1 MTERNVTASVIKF
14 LAKEAVKPP
23 AIKPSLLT
31 SDDLLFEIGTMKSPP
46 TVTDDCDDIFG
57 PPRTY
62 ATGYCPPKNRPSM
75 ISAKYRQKEERRKV
89 LKISINKLKKIE
101 DPEASLCRSVLIN
114 NTMKRLQKEARDEKI
129 QKQQLNYPRCYDND
143 NFLNI
148 KSEFMKNELKHS
160 SHFEEPQD
168 NFCAPESKIMDGL
181 NADFVIE
188 NDFESKIDEISALN
202 SDSAKN
208 MEVLN
213 GLVEENL
220 NNLGVST
227 GNNVMNVDSTTNDS
241 DRFLCR
247 KRSFDDME
255 DCDVQDVLSQFYMP
269 PTPRMLT
276 CIDDDEDVNVVDD
289 EPLPKRVKV
298 DDVVTRLN
306 DTSSNLESIP
316 TSVSQFESNH
326 IVHSYGQ
333 NLDSS
338 RSCETMDVSS
348 SITDKKQDDFRVNN
362 FINNNITETNSRV
375 RFVGSAQNMETD
387 TNSYSCGH
395 ASMFNELQSNVF
407 HSLIA
412 SLET

>member
-1 MTERNVTASVIKF
+1 
-14 LAKEAVKPP
+14 
-23 AIKPSLLT
+23 
-31 SDDLLFEIGTMKSPP
+31 MKSPP

-148 KSEFMKNELKHS
+148 KSEFMKNEMKHS
-160 SHFEEPQD
+160 SNFEEPQE
-168 NFCAPESKIMDGL
+168 NFSTSESKLMDSL
-181 NADFVIE
+181 NTDFVIE
-188 NDFESKIDEISALN
+188 NDFDSKIAEEISALN

-220 NNLGVST
+220 NNLGVNS
-227 GNNVMNVDSTTNDS
+227 GNNVMNVETVNDG
-241 DRFLCR
+241 DRFSSR

-289 EPLPKRVKV
+289 EPLPKRAKT
-298 DDVVTRLN
+298 DELNNVVIDSARQN
-306 DTSSNLESIP
+306 DTSSNLMEAPLLDSLS
-316 TSVSQFESNH
+316 TSLPHFEPPISVEN
-326 IVHSYGQ
+326 SYGQ
-333 NLDSS
+333 NLDTSRNCEEMEVNSS
-338 RSCETMDVSS
+338 V
-348 SITDKKQDDFRVNN
+348 TDKKQDDFRVNN
-362 FINNNITETNSRV
+362 FINNNITETDSRL
-375 RFVGSAQNMETD
+375 RYLGSGQNMETD

-395 ASMFNELQSNVF
+395 VSIFNELQSNVF

>member
-1 MTERNVTASVIKF
+1 
-14 LAKEAVKPP
+14 
-23 AIKPSLLT
+23 
-31 SDDLLFEIGTMKSPP
+31 MKSPP

-148 KSEFMKNELKHS
+148 KSEFIKNELKHTT
-160 SHFEEPQD
+160 HFEEPQE
-168 NFCAPESKIMDGL
+168 NFCAPESKIMDSLG
-181 NADFVIE
+181 ADFVIE

-213 GLVEENL
+213 GIVEENL
-220 NNLGVST
+220 NSLGVNT
-227 GNNVMNVDSTTNDS
+227 TNNVTHVETTNDS

-298 DDVVTRLN
+298 DEIVNNVSRLSSSN
-306 DTSSNLESIP
+306 DSITPSIGQFESSNL
-316 TSVSQFESNH
+316 
-326 IVHSYGQ
+326 VHSFGQ
-333 NLDSS
+333 NQDSS
-338 RSCETMDVSS
+338 RICESMEVSCL
-348 SITDKKQDDFRVNN
+348 TDKKPDDFRVNN

-375 RFVGSAQNMETD
+375 RYMSSSQNMETD

>member
-1 MTERNVTASVIKF
+1 
-14 LAKEAVKPP
+14 
-23 AIKPSLLT
+23 
-31 SDDLLFEIGTMKSPP
+31 MKSPP

-148 KSEFMKNELKHS
+148 KSEFIKNELKHTT
-160 SHFEEPQD
+160 HFEETQE
-168 NFCAPESKIMDGL
+168 NFCASESKIIDSLG
-181 NADFVIE
+181 ADFVIE
-188 NDFESKIDEISALN
+188 NDFEGKIDEISALN

-220 NNLGVST
+220 NSLGVNAT
-227 GNNVMNVDSTTNDS
+227 NNVTHVDPTNDS

-289 EPLPKRVKV
+289 EPLPKRVKI
-298 DDVVTRLN
+298 DEIVVNHCVSRLTSGH
-306 DTSSNLESIP
+306 DSLSTSIAQFESSNL
-316 TSVSQFESNH
+316 
-326 IVHSYGQ
+326 VHSYGHNQ
-333 NLDSS
+333 DSS
-338 RSCETMDVSS
+338 RMCESMEVSS
-348 SITDKKQDDFRVNN
+348 LTDKKTDDFRVNN
-362 FINNNITETNSRV
+362 FINNNITESNSRV
-375 RFVGSAQNMETD
+375 RYMSSTQNIETD

>member
-1 MTERNVTASVIKF
+1 MNF
-14 LAKEAVKPP
+14 DEAEVPLP
-23 AIKPSLLT
+23 LFYFDLSEGLELQFEELLP
-31 SDDLLFEIGTMKSPP
+31 DIGNMKSPP

-129 QKQQLNYPRCYDND
+129 QKQQLNYPRCYEND

-148 KSEFMKNELKHS
+148 KSEFIKNELKHS
-160 SHFEEPQD
+160 SHFEEPQE
-168 NFCAPESKIMDGL
+168 NFCAPESKIMDSL

-188 NDFESKIDEISALN
+188 NDFESKIDEISALS

-220 NNLGVST
+220 NSLGVST
-227 GNNVMNVDSTTNDS
+227 TNVMNVDTTNDG

-298 DDVVTRLN
+298 DEVVTRLN
-306 DTSSNLESIP
+306 DNLSNLESLS
-316 TSVSQFESNH
+316 TSVTHFETNN
-326 IVHSYGQ
+326 ILHSYGQ

-338 RSCETMDVSS
+338 RSCENMEISGSV
-348 SITDKKQDDFRVNN
+348 TDKKQDDFRVNS

-375 RFVGSAQNMETD
+375 RFVGSSQNLETD
-387 TNSYSCGH
+387 TNSFSCGH

>member
-1 MTERNVTASVIKF
+1 
-14 LAKEAVKPP
+14 
-23 AIKPSLLT
+23 
-31 SDDLLFEIGTMKSPP
+31 MKSPP

-148 KSEFMKNELKHS
+148 KSEFIKNELKHTT
-160 SHFEEPQD
+160 HFEEAQE
-168 NFCAPESKIMDGL
+168 NFCAPESKIMDSLG
-181 NADFVIE
+181 ADFVIE
-188 NDFESKIDEISALN
+188 NDFEGKIDEISALN

-220 NNLGVST
+220 NSLGVNAT
-227 GNNVMNVDSTTNDS
+227 NNVTHVDPTNDS

-289 EPLPKRVKV
+289 EPLPKRVKI
-298 DDVVTRLN
+298 DEIVVNHCVSRLTSGH
-306 DTSSNLESIP
+306 DSISTSIAQFESSNL
-316 TSVSQFESNH
+316 
-326 IVHSYGQ
+326 VHSYGQ
-333 NLDSS
+333 NQDSS
-338 RSCETMDVSS
+338 RMCESMEVSTL
-348 SITDKKQDDFRVNN
+348 TDKKTDDFRVNN
-362 FINNNITETNSRV
+362 FINNNITESNSRV
-375 RFVGSAQNMETD
+375 RYMSSTQNIETD